1 MDTQNPSTRSSNSD
15 RSPATAAV
23 DGIFRRVLKIS
34 NPGNPD
40 EVAKGLLARYGDE
53 ARRIQ
58 REQQGLPFSLAQ
70 AQAAAGPPP
79 AAGRRP
85 EVSTAS
91 SALDTA
97 LTGLT
102 TDPDLAD
109 IEPEMRGW
117 SQTIRQAASDGL
129 GSAGSAIDP
138 GERDRAFG
146 ARRILGDYSRLARY
160 AGALTA
166 CAPDQY
172 CRVARACD
180 DVANIILVM
189 IGDSLGD
196 AGITRSGAVLQ
207 VPGILLQARRD
218 GVITALRSLEQP
230 VAAYGEESWPRGP
243 VALNQ
248 LYDGLD
254 GAGAPDLRALLDE
267 TYLSRQLDALVD
279 MATGSTS
286 DSLRALGSAA
296 GTTVQRLQ
304 RFLTIA
310 SGIIQPPSPP
320 ATMFFAQLQLFM
332 QGFSGG
338 NVGYRLPYLSRSPL
352 LVSTFAASVGIDTPT
367 QSLLTIALSRTAI
380 ADAVDCLCCLCDEK
394 DAQDTILASKV
405 LFDIDRAI
413 DLYALGTDTNGQGGQ
428 EWRAA
433 VLGAVI
439 KASANLFSNP
449 ALTVSTINPK
459 LRGVQDLIPLIVSN
473 LQWPGI
479 LSNARPPATPPITA
493 RQFAG
498 VINTEIDDE
507 LRWSN
512 LVSSIAPLCR
522 QDLLFRGIGP
532 DPNNSP
538 QDPIARLLNKAIL
551 DIEYECRKIGVFP
564 GPPGTTN
571 STILGT
577 TDVPFGDVATSFVM
591 PSTVASSLE
600 RIANDED
607 TNVSNKKK

>member
-1 MDTQNPSTRSSNSD
+1 MDTQNGSTRSSTSD

-23 DGIFRRVLKIS
+23 DGIFRRLLKIS

-58 REQQGLPFSLAQ
+58 REQQGLPFSVAQ
-70 AQAAAGPPP
+70 AQTAAAPPP
-79 AAGRRP
+79 AASRRP
-85 EVSTAS
+85 EVNTAS
-91 SALDTA
+91 TALDTA
-97 LTGLT
+97 LNALT

-109 IEPEMRGW
+109 IEPELRGW
-117 SQTIRQAASDGL
+117 SQTIQQAASDGL
-129 GSAGSAIDP
+129 GCAGYAIDA

-146 ARRILGDYSRLARY
+146 ARRILGDYGRLARY
-160 AGALTA
+160 AGALTS

-207 VPGILLQARRD
+207 VPGSLLQARRD
-218 GVITALRSLEQP
+218 GVIDALRNLAQTGT
-230 VAAYGEESWPRGP
+230 ADGEESWPRGP

-267 TYLSRQLDALVD
+267 TYLARQLDTLVD

-304 RFLTIA
+304 RFLLVA

-367 QSLLTIALSRTAI
+367 QALLTIALSRTAI
-380 ADAVDCLCCLCDEK
+380 ADAVDCLCCLCDEH
-394 DAQDTILASKV
+394 DAEDTILAGKL

-439 KASANLFSNP
+439 NKSTGLFTNP
-449 ALTVSTINPK
+449 ALTGSKNSDPRF
-459 LRGVQDLIPLIVSN
+459 RGIKDLIPLIVSR
-473 LQWPGI
+473 LQWPNI
-479 LSNARPPATPPITA
+479 LSTAVFPTLPPITGK
-493 RQFAG
+493 QFSG
-498 VINTEIDDE
+498 VINTQIDDE
-507 LRWSN
+507 LRWSD

-532 DPNNSP
+532 DPNKSP
-538 QDPIARLLNKAIL
+538 KDPIARMLNRAIL
-551 DIEYECRKIGVFP
+551 DIKEKVAGIKFP
-564 GPPGTTN
+564 DPASGQTATT
-571 STILGT
+571 S
-577 TDVPFGDVATSFVM
+577 D
-591 PSTVASSLE
+591 
-600 RIANDED
+600 R
-607 TNVSNKKK
+607 

>member
-1 MDTQNPSTRSSNSD
+1 MDTQNSSTRSSNSD

-23 DGIFRRVLKIS
+23 DGIFRRLLKIS

-53 ARRIQ
+53 ALRIK
-58 REQQGLPFSLAQ
+58 REQQGLPFSVAQ
-70 AQAAAGPPP
+70 AQAAAAPPP
-79 AAGRRP
+79 AGGRRP
-85 EVSTAS
+85 EVNTAS
-91 SALDTA
+91 TALDTA
-97 LTGLT
+97 LNALT
-102 TDPDLAD
+102 TDPDLSD
-109 IEPEMRGW
+109 IEPELRGW

-129 GSAGSAIDP
+129 GCAGYAIDP

-146 ARRILGDYSRLARY
+146 ARRILGDYSRLSRY

-207 VPGILLQARRD
+207 VPGSLLQARRD
-218 GVITALRSLEQP
+218 GVIDALRNLAQTGT
-230 VAAYGEESWPRGP
+230 ADGEESWPRGP

-267 TYLSRQLDALVD
+267 TYLARQLDTLVD

-286 DSLRALGSAA
+286 DNLRALGSAA

-304 RFLTIA
+304 RFLLVA

-332 QGFSGG
+332 QGLSGG

-352 LVSTFAASVGIDTPT
+352 LVSAFAASVGIDTPT
-367 QSLLTIALSRTAI
+367 QSLLTIALSRTAV

-394 DAQDTILASKV
+394 DAEDTILAGKV

-433 VLGAVI
+433 VLGAAI
-439 KASANLFSNP
+439 SASAGLFTNP
-449 ALTVSTINPK
+449 ALKGSAIDPK
-459 LRGVQDLIPLIVSN
+459 LRGVQDLIPLIVSR
-473 LQWPGI
+473 LQWPG
-479 LSNARPPATPPITA
+479 LLGTAAQPATPPITA

-498 VINTEIDDE
+498 VINTQIDDE
-507 LRWSN
+507 LRWSS

-522 QDLLFRGIGP
+522 QDLLFRGIAPIFGNP
-532 DPNNSP
+532 PG
-538 QDPIARLLNKAIL
+538 DPIATMLNAAIT
-551 DIEYECRKIGVFP
+551 DIHAQFLNIDVRFAGLTP
-564 GPPGTTN
+564 N
-571 STILGT
+571 SIVRGRDIT
-577 TDVPFGDVATSFVM
+577 FGDITPTFVM
-591 PSTVASSLE
+591 PPTVATSLE

-607 TNVSNKKK
+607 TIVSNLPKP

>member
-1 MDTQNPSTRSSNSD
+1 MDTQNSSTRSSTSD

-23 DGIFRRVLKIS
+23 DGFFRRLLKIS

-53 ARRIQ
+53 ALRIK
-58 REQQGLPFSLAQ
+58 REQQGLPFSVAQ
-70 AQAAAGPPP
+70 AQAAAAPPP
-79 AAGRRP
+79 AASRRP
-85 EVSTAS
+85 EVNTAS
-91 SALDTA
+91 TALDTA
-97 LTGLT
+97 LNALT
-102 TDPDLAD
+102 TDPDLSD
-109 IEPEMRGW
+109 IEPELRGW
-117 SQTIRQAASDGL
+117 SQTIREAASDGL
-129 GSAGSAIDP
+129 GSAGYAIDP
-138 GERDRAFG
+138 SQRDRAFG

-207 VPGILLQARRD
+207 VPGSLLQARRD
-218 GVITALRSLEQP
+218 GVIGALRNLEQTGTGD
-230 VAAYGEESWPRGP
+230 GEESWPRGP

-267 TYLSRQLDALVD
+267 TYLSRQLDTLVD

-304 RFLTIA
+304 RFLLVA
-310 SGIIQPPSPP
+310 SGIIDPPSPP

-380 ADAVDCLCCLCDEK
+380 ADAVDCLCCLCDEN
-394 DAQDTILASKV
+394 DAQDTVLAGKL

-413 DLYALGTDTNGQGGQ
+413 DLYALGTDPMGQGGQ

-433 VLGAVI
+433 AFGAVI
-439 KASANLFSNP
+439 NASADLFINP
-449 ALTVSTINPK
+449 ALKGSSATNPR
-459 LRGVQDLIPLIVSN
+459 LRGIQDLIALIVKG
-473 LQWPGI
+473 LRWPDLLATGV
-479 LSNARPPATPPITA
+479 PPASPPLTA
-493 RQFAG
+493 AQFAG
-498 VINTEIDDE
+498 VINTQIDDE
-507 LRWSN
+507 VRWSN

-522 QDLLFRGIGP
+522 QDLLFRGIAPVG
-532 DPNNSP
+532 
-538 QDPIARLLNKAIL
+538 
-551 DIEYECRKIGVFP
+551 
-564 GPPGTTN
+564 
-571 STILGT
+571 
-577 TDVPFGDVATSFVM
+577 
-591 PSTVASSLE
+591 
-600 RIANDED
+600 
-607 TNVSNKKK
+607 KK

>member
-1 MDTQNPSTRSSNSD
+1 
-15 RSPATAAV
+15 
-23 DGIFRRVLKIS
+23 
-34 NPGNPD
+34 
-40 EVAKGLLARYGDE
+40 
-53 ARRIQ
+53 
-58 REQQGLPFSLAQ
+58 
-70 AQAAAGPPP
+70 
-79 AAGRRP
+79 
-85 EVSTAS
+85 
-91 SALDTA
+91 
-97 LTGLT
+97 
-102 TDPDLAD
+102 
-109 IEPEMRGW
+109 MRGW

-146 ARRILGDYSRLARY
+146 ARRILGDYGRLARY

-218 GVITALRSLEQP
+218 GVIDALRNLEQTGTGD
-230 VAAYGEESWPRGP
+230 GEESWPRGP

-267 TYLSRQLDALVD
+267 TYLARQLDALVD

-296 GTTVQRLQ
+296 ATTVQRLQ
-304 RFLTIA
+304 RFLIVA

-352 LVSTFAASVGIDTPT
+352 LVSTFAASVGIDAPT
-367 QSLLTIALSRTAI
+367 RWLLDIALSRTAI

-394 DAQDTILASKV
+394 DAEDTILAGKV

-433 VLGAVI
+433 VLGAAI
-439 KASANLFSNP
+439 NASAGLFTNP
-449 ALTVSTINPK
+449 ALKGSLIDPR
-459 LRGVQDLIPLIVSN
+459 LRGVQDLIPLIVSR
-473 LQWPGI
+473 LQWPRI
-479 LSNARPPATPPITA
+479 LGTAAQPATPPITA

-498 VINTEIDDE
+498 VINTQIDDE
-507 LRWSN
+507 LRWSD

-522 QDLLFRGIGP
+522 QDLLFRGIAPIFGNP
-532 DPNNSP
+532 PG
-538 QDPIARLLNKAIL
+538 DPIATMLNAAIT
-551 DIEYECRKIGVFP
+551 DIHTHFLNIDVRFAGLAP
-564 GPPGTTN
+564 GSIVRGRD
-571 STILGT
+571 IA
-577 TDVPFGDVATSFVM
+577 FGDIGPTFVM
-591 PSTVASSLE
+591 PPTVATSLE

-607 TNVSNKKK
+607 TIISKLP

>member
-1 MDTQNPSTRSSNSD
+1 MDTQNPSTRSSTSD

-40 EVAKGLLARYGDE
+40 EVAKGLLARYSDE

-58 REQQGLPFSLAQ
+58 REQQGLPFSVAQ
-70 AQAAAGPPP
+70 AQAAAGPAP

-91 SALDTA
+91 TALDAA

-102 TDPDLAD
+102 TDPDLSD
-109 IEPEMRGW
+109 IEPELRGW
-117 SQTIRQAASDGL
+117 SQTIREAASDGL
-129 GSAGSAIDP
+129 GCAGYAIDP
-138 GERDRAFG
+138 SQRDRAFG

-180 DVANIILVM
+180 DVGNIILVM

-207 VPGILLQARRD
+207 VPGGLLQARRD
-218 GVITALRSLEQP
+218 GVITALRNFGQP
-230 VAAYGEESWPRGP
+230 GTSDDEESWPRGP

-267 TYLSRQLDALVD
+267 NYLSRQLDTLVD

-296 GTTVQRLQ
+296 GTTMQRLQ
-304 RFLTIA
+304 RFLLVA
-310 SGIIQPPSPP
+310 SGIIDPPSPP

-367 QSLLTIALSRTAI
+367 QALLTIALSRTAI

-394 DAQDTILASKV
+394 DAEDTILAGKV

-433 VLGAVI
+433 VLGAAI
-439 KASANLFSNP
+439 NASAGLFTNP
-449 ALTVSTINPK
+449 ALKGSAINPR
-459 LRGVQDLIPLIVSN
+459 LRGVQDLIKLIVLQ
-473 LQWPGI
+473 LQWPSI
-479 LSNARPPATPPITA
+479 LSNAGQPATPPITSN
-493 RQFAG
+493 QFAG
-498 VINTEIDDE
+498 VINTQIDDE
-507 LRWSN
+507 QRWSD

-532 DPNNSP
+532 INGPSPN
-538 QDPIARLLNKAIL
+538 DPIATMLNLAISDIRDKA
-551 DIEYECRKIGVFP
+551 KNVSFP
-564 GPPGTTN
+564 DPASG
-571 STILGT
+571 STILGSAL
-577 TDVPFGDVATSFVM
+577 PFGDVGPKFVM
-591 PSTVASSLE
+591 PATIASSLE
-600 RIANDED
+600 RIVKDED
-607 TNVSNKKK
+607 TIASK